1 MEFTAIIKNGIEKFI
16 CESTIRNIQPRNTL
30 KD

>member
-1 MEFTAIIKNGIEKFI
+1 MEFAVIIKNSIEKFI
-16 CESTIRNIQPRNTL
+16 CESTIGSIQPRNTL